1 MLPEA
6 FHQVFAQEDIERG
19 FERRCWLKNSKM
31 AVGAWSSLICE

>member
-6 FHQVFAQEDIERG
+6 FHQAFAQEDIERG

-31 AVGAWSSLICE
+31 AVWCMVIFDM